1 MINEK
6 GMLNMK
12 LSKTSIST
20 FCGNIVTLRLLAD
33 YDISNAN
40 IKWSSSDESIVYIRD
55 FKNANSDGFADG
67 VLLVMMGAGN
77 ARVQAELN
85 GNIFECN
92 VYIREMETA
101 KESDKFNFYFGDFH
115 SHTSQNHNKKEFPFR
130 TDSIPLSVLN
140 EVKEE
145 GFYDCTTISDHAGLV
160 NDREFFRVYLSSEET
175 ESDDFIP
182 FSGTECEIEEIEYDR
197 HGNVHKNAGE
207 VVTFNTHG
215 YASVDTWDEYFSQT
229 YKNPYAIASFAHP
242 QILGWFVKCIWN
254 FSFARKWRPEM
265 QEMFRLIEVG
275 NGGDRAQNLVH
286 ERMYSV
292 GLDCGLR
299 LSPVSTSDWHGP
311 KWGATSLR
319 GKTVILSPEKSKEL
333 FIDAIRNNRIYA
345 TENGNVKL
353 WYTVNERMP
362 GATLD
367 LTDTYSFHVDISHFD
382 KPVDDEKIML
392 IEVVSDYGKTVKTL
406 QLTPDESSSL
416 DFVIKSDT
424 ARYFYLKL
432 TSLEGDRTWS
442 SPVWTGREFEP
453 LCHET
458 FAGTELDKS
467 KWSVVSCSEGT
478 DPQKLFSGSHEDPWT
493 GTGTSAEFVID
504 LGELTDISA
513 IGLYPHTVSRTDE
526 SLTDTE
532 ATARFVSDYEFYV
545 ADESKEF
552 MMVSKDTIRCY
563 GEEKIDEF
571 ETKKA
576 RYIKIKILATAGAS
590 QYKPKYK
597 NSPVMIGEIYAYK
610 K

>member
-1 MINEK
+1 
-6 GMLNMK
+6 MK
-12 LSKTSIST
+12 LSKSSIST
-20 FCGNIVTLRLLAD
+20 FCGNIVTLRLLSD
-33 YDISNAN
+33 YDVSKSN
-40 IKWSSSDESIVYIRD
+40 IKWSSSDESVVYIRD
-55 FKNANSDGFADG
+55 FKKSDSDGFSDG
-67 VLLVMMGAGN
+67 VLLVMMGVGN
-77 ARVQAELN
+77 ATVRAELN
-85 GNIFECN
+85 GDVYECD
-92 VYIREMETA
+92 VQTRQIETA

-115 SHTSQNHNKKEFPFR
+115 SHTSQNHNKSEFPYR
-130 TDSIPLSVLN
+130 TDSIPLSVLK

-160 NDREFFRVYLSSEET
+160 NDREFFRVYLSAEET
-175 ESDDFIP
+175 ESADFIP
-182 FSGTECEIEEIEYDR
+182 FSGTECEVEEIEYDH
-197 HGNVHKNAGE
+197 HGNIHKNAGE

-215 YASVDTWDEYFSQT
+215 YASVDTWDEYFTQT

-254 FSFARKWRPEM
+254 FSFTRKWRPEM
-265 QEMFRLIEVG
+265 QEMFRLIEMG

-292 GLDCGLR
+292 GLDCGLK

-319 GKTVILSPEKSKEL
+319 GKTVILSPKKSKEM

-362 GATLD
+362 GVTLD
-367 LTDTYSFHVDISHFD
+367 LTDTYSFHVDISHFN
-382 KPVDDEKIML
+382 KPANDEKIML
-392 IEVVSDYGKTVKTL
+392 LEVISDYGKAIKTIEL
-406 QLTPDESSSL
+406 NPDECSSL
-416 DFVIKSDT
+416 DFVINSDT

-442 SPVWTGREFEP
+442 SPVWTGRGFDP
-453 LCHET
+453 LCHEI

-467 KWSVVSCSEGT
+467 KWSVVSSSDGT

-493 GTGTSAEFVID
+493 GTDTSAEFVID

-513 IGLYPHTVSRTDE
+513 IGLYPHMVSRTDE

-545 ADESKEF
+545 ADESGDF
-552 MMVSKDTIRCY
+552 IMVSKDTIRCY

-571 ETKKA
+571 ENKKA
-576 RYIKIKILATAGAS
+576 RYIKIKILSTAGAS
-590 QYKPKYK
+590 QHKSKYK